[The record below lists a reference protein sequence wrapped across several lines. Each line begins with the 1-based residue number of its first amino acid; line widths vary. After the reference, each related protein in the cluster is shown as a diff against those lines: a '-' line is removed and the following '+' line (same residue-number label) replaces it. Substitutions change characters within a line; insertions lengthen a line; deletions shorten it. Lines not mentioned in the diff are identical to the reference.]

1 MTAQNASAKE
11 ENKLATSVPRA
22 AEILD
27 VGLDKFYDS
36 MRAGE
41 VLSYLDG
48 ATRKRSRVHPRL
60 SRPQARNLK
69 SLKRVSPAHATGRD
83 LTPTLASEF
92 VERTAR
98 PNEDARYRT
107 RRDTRG

>member
-11 ENKLATSVPRA
+11 ENKLATGVPRA

-27 VGLDKFYDS
+27 VGLNKFYDS

-60 SRPQARNLK
+60 SRPQAR
-69 SLKRVSPAHATGRD
+69 SLKRVSPAHVTRRA